1 MLPYVILASAS
12 PRRRELLRLLDVE
25 FEVRPS
31 AVEERQLPGE
41 SGAVFVARLAR
52 EKAEDVARSLP
63 PSHAVVVGADTEVI
77 LDDQALGKP
86 QSDAHAAEMLRR
98 LSGRAH
104 DVVTGIALV
113 PLAGSAPLVEVVST
127 RVYFSAMNEG
137 DIAAYVASG
146 EPRDKAG
153 AYGIQGGAARFIE
166 RIEGCYYNVM
176 GLPVAALYRLLSQ
189 VKLE

>member
-1 MLPYVILASAS
+1 
-12 PRRRELLRLLDVE
+12 
-25 FEVRPS
+25 
-31 AVEERQLPGE
+31 
-41 SGAVFVARLAR
+41 LAR
-52 EKAEDVARSLP
+52 EKAVDVARTLQP
-63 PSHAVVVGADTEVI
+63 ARAVVLGADTEVI
-77 LDDQALGKP
+77 LDNEALGKP
-86 QSDAHAAEMLRR
+86 QSDAHAADLLRR

-113 PLAGSAPLVEVVST
+113 PLSGGTPLVEVAST
-127 RVYFSAMNEG
+127 RVYFSAMSES

-153 AYGIQGGAARFIE
+153 AYAIQGGAARFIE

-176 GLPVAALYRLLSQ
+176 GLPVAALYRMLRG